1 MYKLLRLVV
10 SGQIIYGNSKGS
22 FKLILTLR
30 LTFTLSGRLNY
41 VCINVNICVVNER

>member
-1 MYKLLRLVV
+1 MYKLRLVV

-22 FKLILTLR
+22 FKLILTTLR